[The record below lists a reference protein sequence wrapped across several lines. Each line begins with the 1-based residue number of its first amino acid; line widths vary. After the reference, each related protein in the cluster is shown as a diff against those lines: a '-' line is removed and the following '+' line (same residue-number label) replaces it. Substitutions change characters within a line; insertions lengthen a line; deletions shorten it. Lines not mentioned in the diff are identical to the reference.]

1 LNRKSPCGLLL
12 TMKSPVILELKEVS
26 HPRRE
31 TLRLKNISLTL
42 RAGEAA
48 ALLGPSGSG
57 KSLLGQIMAGLVI
70 PGGGER
76 KGGTSGLVSFELQ
89 RQVMA
94 QERYRDD
101 TNFHQGVLDP
111 GRTVNQY
118 LSEPGAPPER
128 RDSLIARFR
137 LGAVTGRGLRFLS
150 SGEMRKTLLCRALL
164 EAPALLI
171 LDDPFDGLDG
181 EARAELLGLL
191 GNLAEAGEGRPA
203 LLLVTNRPEDIP
215 LIIGRTLVLSH
226 GEIIFDGTR
235 EEASGIHRSLE
246 PRLEVAG
253 FAPAPAGSVGSAVN
267 SFGGA
272 EEETQPARKEAP
284 QPLVFMDGVGVS
296 YNGIP
301 ILRDIRWRVLPGEHW
316 RIIGPNGSGKSTLLS
331 LITADNP
338 KGYGQNL
345 FLFGRRRG
353 SGETVWEIKERI
365 GFVSGDFHQKYL
377 VADTLLGVVLSGY
390 FDSVGLY
397 DRPSPVQVEKAR
409 LWCRRLDLTE
419 WESTPFPDLSF
430 GIQRAALILRALIKE
445 PGLLIV
451 DEPCQGLDGAYTRWV
466 LDLLEIIAAEG
477 SSTLLFVSHD
487 PSHRVPSIRRT
498 LSLIPHGEGGYTAE
512 TGSTGSAQPSRQ
524 SRNRA

>member
-1 LNRKSPCGLLL
+1 MMN
-12 TMKSPVILELKEVS
+12 PVILELKEVCY
-26 HPRRE
+26 PRRGP
-31 TLRLKNISLTL
+31 LRLKNINLSL

-57 KSLLGQIMAGLVI
+57 KSVLGQVTAGLED
-70 PGGGER
+70 PGRGER
-76 KGGTSGLVSFELQ
+76 IGETAGLVSFELQ
-89 RQVMA
+89 RRVMA

-111 GRTVNQY
+111 GRTVSQY
-118 LSEPGAPPER
+118 LSEAGAPPER
-128 RDSLIARFR
+128 KDSLIVRFR
-137 LGAVTGRGLRFLS
+137 LEAVSNRGLRFLS

-164 EAPALLI
+164 EEPALLV
-171 LDDPFDGLDG
+171 LDDPFDGLDR

-191 GNLAEAGEGRPA
+191 EDLVSAGGTGPA
-203 LLLVTNRPEDIP
+203 LLLITNRPEDIP
-215 LIIGRTLVLSH
+215 PLVERTLVLSH
-226 GEIIFDGTR
+226 GEIIFDGIQEDAVR
-235 EEASGIHRSLE
+235 LHRSLE
-246 PRLEVAG
+246 PRLGLEG
-253 FAPAPAGSVGSAVN
+253 FSPRGTGTTAGSFGSI
-267 SFGGA
+267 GA
-272 EEETQPARKEAP
+272 EAEAVHEAHRE
-284 QPLVFMDGVGVS
+284 PLITMEGIDVS
-296 YNGIP
+296 YGGIP

-331 LITADNP
+331 LVTADNP

-377 VADTLLGVVLSGY
+377 VGDTLLGVVLSGY

-397 DRPSPVQVEKAR
+397 DNPSPVQLEKAR

-419 WESTPFPDLSF
+419 WESTAFPNLSF

-451 DEPCQGLDGAYTRWV
+451 DEPCQGLDEAYTRWV

-477 SSTLLFVSHD
+477 ASTLLFVSHD
-487 PSHRVPSIRRT
+487 PSHEVPSIRKT
-498 LSLIPHGEGGYTAE
+498 LRLIPHGEGGYTAE
-512 TGSTGSAQPSRQ
+512 TGTSGSAQPSWQ
-524 SRNRA
+524 SLNRP